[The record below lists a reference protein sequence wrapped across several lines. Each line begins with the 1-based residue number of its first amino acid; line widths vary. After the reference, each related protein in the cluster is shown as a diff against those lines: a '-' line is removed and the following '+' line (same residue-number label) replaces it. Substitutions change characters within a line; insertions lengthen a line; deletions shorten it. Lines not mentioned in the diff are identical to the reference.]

1 MSAKQKRL
9 NFYLSLYQAV
19 GFSLTSIILT
29 ILLIKEGGMAVL
41 LIFFM
46 ALLFLPFLLLSM
58 SELLKPLLG
67 NQNLKLCIY
76 LALGFLVIPALAL
89 PFFFELGGFLI
100 SVFCLCFAGAVWL
113 LKDWHQK
120 LLAINVLGG
129 LVLSAILVYLIWSV
143 TNYMT

>member
-1 MSAKQKRL
+1 MKQKKL

-19 GFSLTSIILT
+19 GFSLVSLVFT
-29 ILLIKEGGMAVL
+29 IMWIREGGMAVY

-46 ALLFLPFLLLSM
+46 ALLFLPFLLLSI

-67 NQNLKLCIY
+67 NQNIKLCIY
-76 LALGFLVIPALAL
+76 LALVFLVIPALAL

-100 SVFCLCFAGAVWL
+100 AVFCVCFAGAVGL

-120 LLAINVLGG
+120 LLVINVLGG
-129 LVLSAILVYLIWSV
+129 LILSAIIVYLFWSIA
-143 TNYMT
+143 NYMN

>member
-1 MSAKQKRL
+1 
-9 NFYLSLYQAV
+9 
-19 GFSLTSIILT
+19 
-29 ILLIKEGGMAVL
+29 MAVY

-46 ALLFLPFLLLSM
+46 ALLFLPFLLLSI

-89 PFFFELGGFLI
+89 PLFFELGGFLI
-100 SVFCLCFAGAVWL
+100 ALFSLSFAGLVWL
-113 LKDWHQK
+113 LKDWHHK

-129 LVLSAILVYLIWSV
+129 LVLSAILLYLFWSIAS
-143 TNYMT
+143 YMS

>member
-1 MSAKQKRL
+1 
-9 NFYLSLYQAV
+9 
-19 GFSLTSIILT
+19 
-29 ILLIKEGGMAVL
+29 MAVL

-46 ALLFLPFLLLSM
+46 ALLFLPFLLLSI

-89 PFFFELGGFLI
+89 PFFFELGGLLI
-100 SVFCLCFAGAVWL
+100 SVFCLSFAGMVWF
-113 LKDWHQK
+113 LKDWHHK

-129 LVLSAILVYLIWSV
+129 LVLSAILVYLVWSV
-143 TNYMT
+143 TNYMN

>member
-1 MSAKQKRL
+1 MKQKKL

-29 ILLIKEGGMAVL
+29 ILFIKEGGMAVL

-46 ALLFLPFLLLSM
+46 ALLFLPFLLLSI

-76 LALGFLVIPALAL
+76 LALAFLVLPALAL
-89 PFFFELGGFLI
+89 PFFFYLGGFLI
-100 SVFCLCFAGAVWL
+100 AVFCLCFAGLVWF
-113 LKDWHQK
+113 LKDWHHK

-129 LVLSAILVYLIWSV
+129 LVLSAIIVYLFWS
-143 TNYMT
+143 TANYMN